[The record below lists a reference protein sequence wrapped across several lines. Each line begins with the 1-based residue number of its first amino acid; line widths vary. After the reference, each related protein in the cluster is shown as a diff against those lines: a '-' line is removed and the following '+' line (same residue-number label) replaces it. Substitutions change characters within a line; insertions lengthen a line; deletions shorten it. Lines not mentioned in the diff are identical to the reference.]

1 MASIPPPSEPARGK
15 RPRWLV
21 MALIGALVIGA
32 GCWTEGCAKLSFY
45 RGETERFN
53 VRETQQI
60 KDDASRARVE
70 AKYRR
75 FVEVADDTRKRAVPF
90 AAGIFVLGAALLAL
104 SARGLMGRPSARS
117 ALVQVLAAQAIAVGA
132 EHWVLRDMLRAE
144 TDWQVEQLLARQKE
158 ERPPDQYASSV
169 QAADI
174 YRRYWPPAWLAFR
187 TLASGLIVFALT
199 RQRSREFF
207 QAAEDAVSER

>member
-1 MASIPPPSEPARGK
+1 MASIPPSSEPARGK

-32 GCWTEGCAKLSFY
+32 GCWTEGCGRLSFY
-45 RGETERFN
+45 RGETERHT
-53 VRETQQI
+53 VRDTQEI

-70 AKYRR
+70 ARYRR

-144 TDWQVEQLLARQKE
+144 TDWHIEHMLAKQKE
-158 ERPPDQYASSV
+158 QRPPEQYPSSV

-207 QAAEDAVSER
+207 QAAEDPVSER